1 LKVLEDA
8 EEREVPGGTVCHGE
22 VKVSYQP
29 TIFKKIK
36 LETHENVGWG
46 KIHLPE
52 QELQT
57 TSFWCSLPER
67 AVAGWPKE
75 RIEIALAGL
84 GNLLH
89 GLAPLLLMCAPHDL
103 GLAVEVRSPHTER
116 PTIYLFD
123 MTPGGIGFSER
134 LFRSTDVLLDRARE
148 HLASCGCGTGC
159 PSCVGPAYALGDQV
173 REAVADLISLPR

>member
-1 LKVLEDA
+1 
-8 EEREVPGGTVCHGE
+8 
-22 VKVSYQP
+22 
-29 TIFKKIK
+29 
-36 LETHENVGWG
+36 ENVGWG

-75 RIEIALAGL
+75 RVEIALAGL

-89 GLAPLLLMCAPHDL
+89 GLAPLLLMCDPHDL

-123 MTPGGIGFSER
+123 MTPGDRKSTR
-134 LFRSTDVLLDRARE
+134 LNSSHRTIS
-148 HLASCGCGTGC
+148 
-159 PSCVGPAYALGDQV
+159 YAVFCLKKKNKN
-173 REAVADLISLPR
+173 RLKW